1 MRDMVNKGVGRR
13 AALTVTERRRV
24 RMRQSLE
31 REEIMMLVV
40 VCGCERVSGASEEGD
55 FYFDDFF
62 FEEKIDRFRGM
73 RCNLPFCSRSVGRW
87 MVID

>member
-1 MRDMVNKGVGRR
+1 
-13 AALTVTERRRV
+13 
-24 RMRQSLE
+24 MRQSLE

-62 FEEKIDRFRGM
+62 EGKKLTDFEE
-73 RCNLPFCSRSVGRW
+73 
-87 MVID
+87 

>member
-1 MRDMVNKGVGRR
+1 LNLRGVIKRGVGRR
-13 AALTVTERRRV
+13 PALTVTARRRA

-62 FEEKIDRFRGM
+62 EGKKLTDFEE
-73 RCNLPFCSRSVGRW
+73 
-87 MVID
+87 